1 MPNRRK
7 LILFVIHVFDLS
19 SNFLLVCFVRSMC
32 SCYLQ
37 GGSNEINSFVNNPLW
52 ILNLSRI
59 LMNLKV

>member
-37 GGSNEINSFVNNPLW
+37 GGSNEINSFVNNPL
-52 ILNLSRI
+52 
-59 LMNLKV
+59 